1 MRLDLSVEDSGAARH
16 LDRFASNAENTR
28 PVFHEAATEIAA
40 ANARSWGRG
49 VKLAESTIA
58 QKGGKP
64 PLVDSGALKHAL
76 TTPGEVSG
84 GIRRITATEMEFGT
98 SLFYARLVQNGFVH
112 AGGKKIPARKVLK
125 VTPKVKKT
133 ISATLHRHLMRGVE

>member
-1 MRLDLSVEDSGAARH
+1 V
-16 LDRFASNAENTR
+16 
-28 PVFHEAATEIAA
+28 EIAA

-64 PLVDSGALKHAL
+64 PLVDSGDLKHAL
-76 TTPGEVSG
+76 TTPGEVEG

-98 SLFYARLVQNGFVH
+98 SLFYARFVQRGFTH
-112 AGGKKIPARKVLK
+112 AGGKRIPAGRC
-125 VTPKVKKT
+125 
-133 ISATLHRHLMRGVE
+133 SR